1 MPKIK
6 CAIPKRTALET
17 SKLRTCA
24 TLRTTNITAIKF
36 NPIQ

>member
-17 SKLRTCA
+17 SKLRTC
-24 TLRTTNITAIKF
+24 TTPRIVNKNTVKINTI
-36 NPIQ
+36 